1 MEMVFGGRFVHSE
14 WEDILES
21 ICEVWEQEEE
31 DSTLHTHEIFE
42 ELLALC
48 GLSLPPVQKGCSYL
62 LIQDLLPVAQDDDHL
77 TWSLESSL
85 TLKKSKKNPRQSP
98 DLCRFDLGV
107 IDLMCWKDNSDTAEA
122 GPSKILQKQKRS
134 SQSPQPGSRRTNP
147 FLDIYAAQ
155 DKEDEEESDTGAAA
169 AGPSQALEVL
179 PAGRVTL
186 ASRIDDICRHYEGGH
201 TGGTGL
207 HASPRSPRLHSP
219 TLLVSSPE
227 VNLCVYKL
235 DIMTGTKP
243 HISPFFYLIP
253 LQKEP
258 PAIFNMRYS

>member
-31 DSTLHTHEIFE
+31 DSTLHTREIFE
-42 ELLALC
+42 ELLALR
-48 GLSLPPVQKGCSYL
+48 GLSLPPVQKGRSYL

-77 TWSLESSL
+77 TWSSESSSM
-85 TLKKSKKNPRQSP
+85 LKKSKKNPHQSP
-98 DLCRFDLGV
+98 DLRRFDLGV
-107 IDLMCWKDNSDTAEA
+107 IDLTCWKDNSDTAEA
-122 GPSKILQKQKRS
+122 GPSKILQKRKRS

-155 DKEDEEESDTGAAA
+155 DEEDEEESDTGAAA
-169 AGPSQALEVL
+169 AGPSQASEVL
-179 PAGRVTL
+179 PTGRITL
-186 ASRIDDICRHYEGGH
+186 ASRIDDICCCYEGGH
-201 TGGTGL
+201 TKGAGL
-207 HASPRSPRLHSP
+207 HASPHSLWLHSP
-219 TLLVSSPE
+219 TLLTSSPE
-227 VNLCVYKL
+227 ANLHVYKL
-235 DIMTGTKP
+235 DIMTGMKP